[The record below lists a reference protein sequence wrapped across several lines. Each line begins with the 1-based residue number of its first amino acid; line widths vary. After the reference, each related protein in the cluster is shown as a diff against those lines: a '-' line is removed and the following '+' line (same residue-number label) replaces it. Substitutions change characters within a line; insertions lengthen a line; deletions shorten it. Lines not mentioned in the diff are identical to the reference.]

1 MVTTFAKNVVKW
13 PKSCEELDSNRKKK
27 EEGKEEDNGKFT
39 EKRRYKFRCEIRLRE
54 FNKKAQFPC
63 ASSTLPSSK
72 LPTASN
78 TYSYNSIS
86 PHHYQLQLAFDT
98 TVCRTVPGL
107 SRAQLDLCKRQPDA
121 AAAAFE
127 GLQQAVHECQHQ
139 FRNHRWNCSALA
151 TRGKNP
157 YVSAILQKGR

>member
-1 MVTTFAKNVVKW
+1 MEVLEDLVGW
-13 PKSCEELDSNRKKK
+13 K
-27 EEGKEEDNGKFT
+27 ET
-39 EKRRYKFRCEIRLRE
+39 ECDWGTV
-54 FNKKAQFPC
+54 PT
-63 ASSTLPSSK
+63 STLPSRK

-86 PHHYQLQLAFDT
+86 PHHYQVQLAFDT

-157 YVSAILQKGR
+157 YVSAILQKGQ